1 MDKNLKRKIEKVT
14 KNNGDVSLAQ
24 LETTIDLM
32 DKIEELKSAIE
43 SIPETIIP
51 EYPEYPEYP
60 EFPSSFEVT
69 NIPEVQKVE
78 LINPPKE
85 KDDKEQLKLLKQI
98 ADELKKKEDYAY
110 DIEIDA
116 ALKEQLRGYTPVKDV
131 DYFDGKD
138 GTEITREEIRAK
150 LESFDKE
157 EDKLDISAIKGA
169 EELVLDIV
177 KDKISKIPKPKITG
191 GFRDT
196 SSSSGGVAESFE
208 TVSKNLDASSATL
221 NYTGDNL
228 TSIVY
233 ANGITKTLSYTGS
246 NLTSVVLSGSTPSGI
261 DLTKTLS
268 YTGDNLTGVTYS

>member
-98 ADELKKKEDYAY
+98 ADELKKKRG
-110 DIEIDA
+110 
-116 ALKEQLRGYTPVKDV
+116 LRLRY
-131 DYFDGKD
+131 
-138 GTEITREEIRAK
+138 
-150 LESFDKE
+150 
-157 EDKLDISAIKGA
+157 
-169 EELVLDIV
+169 
-177 KDKISKIPKPKITG
+177 
-191 GFRDT
+191 
-196 SSSSGGVAESFE
+196 
-208 TVSKNLDASSATL
+208 
-221 NYTGDNL
+221 
-228 TSIVY
+228 
-233 ANGITKTLSYTGS
+233 
-246 NLTSVVLSGSTPSGI
+246 
-261 DLTKTLS
+261 
-268 YTGDNLTGVTYS
+268 

>member
-51 EYPEYPEYP
+51 EYPEYPEHP

-116 ALKEQLRGYTPVKDV
+116 ALKEQLKGEPGTPGEK
-131 DYFDGKD
+131 GKD
-138 GTEITREEIRAK
+138 GTEITALEVASK
-150 LESFDKE
+150 LESLE
-157 EDKLDISAIKGA
+157 GEDKLDISAIKGA

-196 SSSSGGVAESFE
+196 SSSSGVAESFE
-208 TVSKNLDASSATL
+208 TVSKNLDSSGATL
-221 NYTGDNL
+221 TYTGDNL
-228 TSIVY
+228 TSIEY
-233 ANGITKTLSYTGS
+233 ANGITKTLSYTGD

-261 DLTKTLS
+261 SLTKTLT
-268 YTGDNLTGVTYS
+268 YTGDNLTGVAYS